1 MKRHCTLPLTAARE
15 VNYVVTDLGL
25 FEVVGDR
32 FHLLEVFAPYTA
44 EFIVSKTDADI
55 VVSTAC
61 RVVEL

>member
-1 MKRHCTLPLTAARE
+1 
-15 VNYVVTDLGL
+15 
-25 FEVVGDR
+25 VGDR

-55 VVSTAC
+55 VVSNDC